1 MILQEGMAS
10 VGDVQLFYKVG
21 GSGSPVI
28 VLHGGPGMDHHSFL
42 PQFERLRRA
51 PLHRPLRSTRMRSI
65 YRLPV

>member
-28 VLHGGPGMDHHSFL
+28 VLHDGPGMDHHSFL
-42 PQFERLRRA
+42 P
-51 PLHRPLRSTRMRSI
+51 H
-65 YRLPV
+65 